1 MIVTLII
8 FYGIS
13 FITASYISVNG
24 EVPACNGSS
33 PTQTKEYDLPCNG
46 LG

>member
-24 EVPACNGSS
+24 EVLACNGSS
-33 PTQTKEYDLPCNG
+33 LTQTMEYDLSCNG